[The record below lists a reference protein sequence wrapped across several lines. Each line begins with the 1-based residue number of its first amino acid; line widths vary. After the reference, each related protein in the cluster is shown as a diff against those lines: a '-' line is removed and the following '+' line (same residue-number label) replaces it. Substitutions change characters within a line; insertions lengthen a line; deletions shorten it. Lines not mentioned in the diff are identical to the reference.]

1 MREEA
6 VAQAARARVR
16 VPHLS
21 RAAGVMLTATLLM
34 LGAWVVAHL
43 WFFGSGQIIDTRT
56 YRSYGEALLQGK
68 VPYRDFRV
76 EYPPGALP
84 AFVLPAA
91 RSDTLRDYRYWFD
104 ALMLVC
110 AICISGLV
118 AMTLTALGASLR
130 RLYLSG
136 AFVALG
142 LLALGSVIY
151 SRFDL
156 WPALL
161 VSAAVA
167 FLVGGPALLGF
178 AALGLAVAAKVYAL
192 VLVPPALSFIWRT
205 RGKREAIHG
214 LIACSLAIAA
224 AVVPFAVLAPT
235 GLWESVQRQASRPLQ
250 LESLGSSI
258 LLSAHQ
264 LGAYTPSVVT
274 TFGSDNLVGPAAD
287 GVATLLV
294 LLQAMA
300 IVAVW
305 VLFRRGEAR
314 PDRFV

>member
-1 MREEA
+1 
-6 VAQAARARVR
+6 
-16 VPHLS
+16 
-21 RAAGVMLTATLLM
+21 MLTATLLM

-142 LLALGSVIY
+142 LLALGSVI
-151 SRFDL
+151 
-156 WPALL
+156 
-161 VSAAVA
+161 
-167 FLVGGPALLGF
+167 
-178 AALGLAVAAKVYAL
+178 
-192 VLVPPALSFIWRT
+192 
-205 RGKREAIHG
+205 
-214 LIACSLAIAA
+214 
-224 AVVPFAVLAPT
+224 
-235 GLWESVQRQASRPLQ
+235 
-250 LESLGSSI
+250 
-258 LLSAHQ
+258 
-264 LGAYTPSVVT
+264 
-274 TFGSDNLVGPAAD
+274 
-287 GVATLLV
+287 
-294 LLQAMA
+294 
-300 IVAVW
+300 
-305 VLFRRGEAR
+305 
-314 PDRFV
+314 